1 MEQGWAPA
9 DPGVHWPPRGGE
21 MCAPKELKIGDRV
34 ALPDGEA
41 IEITAPFNQ
50 AVEIPEQ
57 FAAHFEALGWTPL
70 AQFA

>member
-1 MEQGWAPA
+1 
-9 DPGVHWPPRGGE
+9 